1 MKVSNNFAAFQTG
14 PESAL
19 RPSRVT
25 QPRAAAPDAG
35 RDTYVSGTICSLSG
49 GMLTNKMARLKGF
62 EPPTSSSGGKRS
74 IH

>member
-1 MKVSNNFAAFQTG
+1 MRRGLSERQACRLMGIGRSSRRYEPRPVAF
-14 PESAL
+14 
-19 RPSRVT
+19 V
-25 QPRAAAPDAG
+25 AG